1 MAASSQISMCFP
13 FAFPFVFQVP
23 AAWVVFPAQMMMP
36 SAFYSRRDIMTLKF
50 PFIAFIATN
59 YVAFEDPL
67 NAFVLNESRF
77 PT

>member
-1 MAASSQISMCFP
+1 MCFP

-50 PFIAFIATN
+50 PFIAF
-59 YVAFEDPL
+59 EDPL
-67 NAFVLNESRF
+67 NALVLNESRF